1 MIGGDPMKFGKT
13 SAIVLVTVLLASA
26 LLAVSSD
33 TAMGV
38 SSEGYG
44 TSDSMSVEYHV
55 AETGEGIVDITLK
68 EKPNV
73 STVQV
78 KIGENDAVN
87 TPVSDIRV
95 GMKTPLGN
103 DSYAVLVT
111 AAGNPVADCTLTVGT
126 YYTVNVTAG
135 TGGSASATPEKT
147 LSGSTVV
154 LTATPDQGYRLKEW
168 SCSDITVT
176 NNSFTMPAKDITVN
190 AVFEKIPTYSVTITT
205 DGNGTASASVSSA
218 EEGTKVTLSAA
229 PAQGYIFKAWESS
242 DVTVTDNSFTMPAKN
257 VTVKAVFESSLV
269 PATGIT
275 ISDSELTLKIG
286 DEATLT
292 ATVFPLNANDRTVIW
307 SSNDSTAVSVD
318 NGVITALKA
327 GIVKITA
334 TSNDGG
340 FKAVCTV
347 TVNPADCT
355 VPSTDGQVAKEDI
368 DKAIESVEE
377 YREEGLEQDV
387 TISGNGDS
395 VSVPAD
401 SVKTILDLGSKV
413 TVKLSKGSVTVNSV
427 TGLQTGDELKVVV
440 EPVEVPSGFSLPA
453 DSVVVDVSMLLGEKK
468 LTSFDSPITI
478 SIPYALSAGQYSS
491 KLKVYHLSDDGK
503 ATDMNATYD
512 AESGAMV
519 FTTDHLSVYA
529 VTTSVETSGDTS
541 DDSLSSVL
549 ILGVILAIIVV
560 ILVCA
565 IGGAYIKRE

>member
-1 MIGGDPMKFGKT
+1 MKFGKT

-33 TAMGV
+33 TAMGA
-38 SSEGYG
+38 SSKGYG
-44 TSDSMSVEYHV
+44 SSDSMSVEYHV
-55 AETGEGIVDITLK
+55 AETGEGVADITLTVA
-68 EKPNV
+68 PGV
-73 STVQV
+73 STVDV
-78 KIGENDAVN
+78 KIGGNDTVN
-87 TPVSDIRV
+87 PRVSGTSVRV
-95 GMKTPLGN
+95 GMESPLKSG
-103 DSYAVLVT
+103 SYPVLVT
-111 AAGNPVADCTLTVGT
+111 AAGKQIATCTLTVGT

-135 TGGSASATPEKT
+135 AGGSASASQAET
-147 LSGSTVV
+147 LSGSTVI

-168 SCSDITVT
+168 SCSDVTVT

-190 AVFEKIPTYSVTITT
+190 AVFEKIPTYSVTVTT

-218 EEGTKVTLSAA
+218 EEGTKVTLSAV

-242 DVTVTDNSFTMPAKN
+242 DVTVTDNSFTMPAKD

-292 ATVFPLNANDRTVIW
+292 ATVFPMNANDRTVSW
-307 SSNDSTAVSVD
+307 SSADSTVVSVV
-318 NGVITALKA
+318 NGEITALKA

-368 DKAIESVEE
+368 DKAIESVGE

-427 TGLQTGDELKVVV
+427 TGLQAGDDLKVVV
-440 EPVEVPSGFSLPA
+440 EPVEVPSGFVLPDDA
-453 DSVVVDVSMLLGEKK
+453 VVVDVSMLLGEKK
-468 LTSFDSPITI
+468 LASFDSPITI
-478 SIPYALSAGQYSS
+478 SIPYALSAGQDSS

-512 AESGAMV
+512 AKSGAMV

-529 VTTSVETSGDTS
+529 VTTSVETSGDGAS

-549 ILGVILAIIVV
+549 ILGAILAIIVV

-565 IGGAYIKRE
+565 IGRAYIKRE

>member
-1 MIGGDPMKFGKT
+1 MKFGKT

-33 TAMGV
+33 TAMGA
-38 SSEGYG
+38 SSKGYG
-44 TSDSMSVEYHV
+44 SSDSMSVEYHV
-55 AETGEGIVDITLK
+55 AETGEGVADITLTVA
-68 EKPNV
+68 PGV
-73 STVQV
+73 STVDV
-78 KIGENDAVN
+78 KIGGNDTVN
-87 TPVSDIRV
+87 PRVSGTSVRV
-95 GMKTPLGN
+95 GMESPLKSG
-103 DSYAVLVT
+103 SYPVLVT
-111 AAGNPVADCTLTVGT
+111 AAGKQIATCTLTVGT

-135 TGGSASATPEKT
+135 AGGSASASQAET
-147 LSGSTVV
+147 LSGSTVI

-168 SCSDITVT
+168 SCSDVIVT

-190 AVFEKIPTYSVTITT
+190 AVFEKIPTYSVTVTT

-218 EEGTKVTLSAA
+218 EEGTKVTLSAV

-242 DVTVTDNSFTMPAKN
+242 DVTVTDNSFTMPAKD

-292 ATVFPLNANDRTVIW
+292 ATVFPTNANDRTVSW
-307 SSNDSTAVSVD
+307 SSADSTVVSVV
-318 NGVITALKA
+318 NGEITALKA

-340 FKAVCTV
+340 FKAECTV
-347 TVNPADCT
+347 TVNPPDCT

-427 TGLQTGDELKVVV
+427 TGLQAGDDLKVVV
-440 EPVEVPSGFSLPA
+440 EPVEVPSGFVLPDDA
-453 DSVVVDVSMLLGEKK
+453 VVVDVSMLLGEKK
-468 LTSFDSPITI
+468 LVSFDSPITI
-478 SIPYALSAGQYSS
+478 SIPYALSAGQDSS

-512 AESGAMV
+512 AKSGAMV

-529 VTTSVETSGDTS
+529 VTTSVETSGDGAS

-549 ILGVILAIIVV
+549 ILGAILAIIVV
-560 ILVCA
+560 ILACS
-565 IGGAYIKRE
+565 IGRAYIKRE